1 VKPLIAKNEEPKLNR
16 IRLAAA
22 ALNQTPLD
30 WESNARHI
38 RATLAAARDV
48 GAAVLCLPELCITGY
63 GCEDMFF
70 SSGVQQTALEMVA
83 QLVPET
89 TGLVV
94 GFGLPV
100 FFEGGVYNAV
110 AMSCDGRLL
119 GLVAKQNLAGEGI
132 HYEPRWFRPWPAGSV
147 GTIDVDGQPQ
157 PIGDLLLDCGGVRIG
172 LEICRDAWVAQRTG
186 AQLAQRG
193 ADILLNPSASHFAFA
208 KQHIRERF
216 VLEGSRA
223 FCVSYAYANLLGN
236 EAGRSIYDGGTL
248 IASGGHM
255 LALGPRFSFADWVLT
270 TAVIDVDSTR
280 RLRAQ
285 SFAERPPCPA
295 GGDLVSA
302 DFSFPQVA
310 EPAGHVS
317 EHSGTCAGEAVSR
330 QPSAVSHLAP
340 GSAGGSAGGTGFASA
355 SCQPALAGPV
365 APKSSIAVPGCPE
378 WEAGPYEKEEEF
390 ARAVPLALFDYLR
403 KSRSQGYVVSLSGGA
418 DSSTVAVLIH
428 LLVQL
433 GGRELGLARLAAK
446 LSHIRAIA
454 GLPMA
459 GDDDDPATFAKA
471 GRLLVRHLLTCVYQS
486 TRNSSATTL
495 DAALIVSEATGA
507 EFVEWNV
514 DGLVD
519 DYVRTVSAA
528 VGRQLTWDEDDLAL
542 QNIQARARGPGAWLL
557 ANLRGALLLTT
568 SNRSE
573 AAVGYAT
580 MDGDTCGG
588 LAPIAGIDKAFLLD
602 WLRWMES
609 TGPAGIGP
617 LPELSV
623 VNQQQPTAEL
633 RPPAACQTDEADLM
647 PYRVLDGIERAA
659 IRDKLLP
666 ADVWESVC
674 PQFPEF
680 DRRQV
685 GQWVVRFFELWCRN
699 QWKRERYAP
708 TFHLDDENLD
718 PKTWCRFP
726 ILNSGFERELG
737 QLQARL
743 RAIN

>member
-1 VKPLIAKNEEPKLNR
+1 MNR

-22 ALNQTPLD
+22 TLNQTPLAWD
-30 WESNARHI
+30 TNERHI
-38 RATLAAARDV
+38 RAAMDAAREV
-48 GAAVLCLPELCITGY
+48 GASVLCLPELCITGY

-70 SSGVQQTALEMVA
+70 SSGVQETALEVLA

-100 FFEGGVYNAV
+100 FFEGGLYNAV
-110 AMSCDGRLL
+110 GIACDGRLL
-119 GLVAKQNLAGEGI
+119 GIVAKQNLAGDGI
-132 HYEPRWFRPWPAGSV
+132 HYEPRWFRPWPVGSV
-147 GTIDVDGQPQ
+147 STIDVDGHPQ
-157 PIGDLLLDCGGVRIG
+157 PFGDLLLVCGDVRIG
-172 LEICRDAWVAQRTG
+172 LEICRDAWVAKRTG
-186 AQLAQRG
+186 ARLAQRG

-208 KQHIRERF
+208 KQQIRERF

-248 IASGGHM
+248 IASGGNM
-255 LALGPRFSFADWVLT
+255 LARGPRFSCADWVLT
-270 TAVIDVDSTR
+270 TAVVDVDATR

-285 SFAERPPCPA
+285 MFTDPPPTTS
-295 GGDLVSA
+295 GPDLIAA
-302 DFSFPQVA
+302 DFAFPKLA
-310 EPAGHVS
+310 ALAGQTSVHA
-317 EHSGTCAGEAVSR
+317 GTCSEAVSR
-330 QPSAVSHLAP
+330 QPSAVSSSAP
-340 GSAGGSAGGTGFASA
+340 GSAEGSPRATAESVDA
-355 SCQPALAGPV
+355 ILPAN
-365 APKSSIAVPGCPE
+365 VPGHPK
-378 WEAGPYEKEEEF
+378 WETGQYEKEEEF
-390 ARAVPLALFDYLR
+390 ARAVPLALLDYLR
-403 KSRSQGYVVSLSGGA
+403 KSRSQGCVVSLSGGV
-418 DSSTVAVLIH
+418 DSSTVAVLVH

-433 GGRELGLARLAAK
+433 GGGELGLGPLAAK
-446 LSHIRAIA
+446 LGHIRSIA
-454 GLPMA
+454 ELPLPPA
-459 GDDDDPATFAKA
+459 GDAAAFTQAS
-471 GRLLVRHLLTCVYQS
+471 RQLVGHLLTCVYQS
-486 TRNSSATTL
+486 TRNSSQTTH
-495 DAALIVSEATGA
+495 DAAQTVAEAIGA

-514 DGLVD
+514 DRLVD
-519 DYVRTVSAA
+519 QYVETVSAA

-602 WLRWMES
+602 WLRWMET

-617 LPELSV
+617 LPALSV
-623 VNQQQPTAEL
+623 VSSQQPTAEL
-633 RPPAACQTDEADLM
+633 RPPTAGQTDEADLM
-647 PYRVLDGIERAA
+647 PYHVLDAIERAA

-666 ADVWESVC
+666 IDVWECIC
-674 PQFPEF
+674 PQFAEY
-680 DRRQV
+680 DARQL
-685 GQWVVRFFELWCRN
+685 GAWVVRFFQLWCRN

-708 TFHLDDENLD
+708 TFHVDDENLD

-726 ILNSGFERELG
+726 ILNSGFDRELE

-743 RAIN
+743 KAIETPPQQKQPRRHDEHED